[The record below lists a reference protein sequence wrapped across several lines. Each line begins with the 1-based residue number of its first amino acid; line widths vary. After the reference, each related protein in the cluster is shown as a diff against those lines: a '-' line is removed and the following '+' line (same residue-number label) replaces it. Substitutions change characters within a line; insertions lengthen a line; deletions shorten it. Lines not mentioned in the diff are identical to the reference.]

1 MASQKQLAAN
11 RANAKRSTGPKSPTG
26 KAASRVN
33 ARRHGLT
40 AETIVIGNEDPNQ
53 FRFLRAALE
62 EEFRPLP
69 GLEEELIDRMAG
81 QLWRLRR
88 APAIEAATIETHRA
102 KAPGQ
107 HAIDLTR
114 SKEWQE
120 HLRQAYGPSAKYP
133 TDRPRSPEM
142 KHIIK
147 VVKRMAAKE
156 AAKKPTPAEQ
166 LRSVGLALIRDSEQ
180 HDTLGKLSRY
190 EAAHMNGFTKTLQML
205 LWLQDKGLGMGNH
218 EDPREHPNR
227 TTDPESNNRKTRKP
241 SFKRGLTAEAIVI
254 ATEDPLQFDLLRAT
268 VEQQFSPRPGVEQE
282 LVDRLAGLLWRLRRA
297 PTLEAAVIQARD
309 AQQTEANKV
318 PAPDGPEGNLGLAI
332 IKDSEQDTL
341 GKLCRY
347 ENALMN
353 AMAKTAHLLLLLQ
366 RQRAATRNPG
376 RGLDPVMVAATEAG
390 QDAPLAG
397 TQSSS

>member
-1 MASQKQLAAN
+1 
-11 RANAKRSTGPKSPTG
+11 
-26 KAASRVN
+26 
-33 ARRHGLT
+33 
-40 AETIVIGNEDPNQ
+40 
-53 FRFLRAALE
+53 
-62 EEFRPLP
+62 
-69 GLEEELIDRMAG
+69 
-81 QLWRLRR
+81 
-88 APAIEAATIETHRA
+88 
-102 KAPGQ
+102 
-107 HAIDLTR
+107 
-114 SKEWQE
+114 
-120 HLRQAYGPSAKYP
+120 
-133 TDRPRSPEM
+133 
-142 KHIIK
+142 
-147 VVKRMAAKE
+147 
-156 AAKKPTPAEQ
+156 
-166 LRSVGLALIRDSEQ
+166 
-180 HDTLGKLSRY
+180 
-190 EAAHMNGFTKTLQML
+190 MNGFTKTLQML
-205 LWLQDKGLGMGNH
+205 LWLQDKGLGMGNN

-353 AMAKTAHLLLLLQ
+353 AMAKNGSL
-366 RQRAATRNPG
+366 AALASAPKGCNEKSWPSPRSGDGCCHRG
-376 RGLDPVMVAATEAG
+376 RSGCAARTNAIIIVNAFG
-390 QDAPLAG
+390 
-397 TQSSS
+397 